1 MDLLS
6 MLNEKQQEAVTCVD
20 GPLLILAGAGSGK
33 TRTIIHRI
41 AYIIENGYA
50 KPWEILALTFTNKAA
65 GEMRERIDSMGIPFT
80 SDIWMGTFHSIC
92 ARILRIEGH
101 NLGFTSNFS
110 IYDDDDTKRVV
121 KSILKDLDISDKEF
135 PVEGVKSQISLLKN
149 NLETSDDYLE
159 EHDDFEGGYTEARI
173 AQIYAEYQK
182 RLLSS
187 NAMDFDDLLLNMN
200 ILFAKC
206 PEVLNKYKNR
216 FKYILVDEYQD
227 TNLSQ
232 YAIVSKLAEDHR
244 NICVCGD
251 DDQSIYGWRGASI
264 RNILEFEEDFEDA
277 AVIRLEQNYRCTK
290 NILNAANGV
299 IEHNQRRM
307 GKTLFTDNDEGEK
320 IKYLNANSD
329 LEESSLI
336 SREIFCLNEYHGI
349 PYSDIAI
356 LYRTNAQSRMLE
368 EGLMRRNIPYQI
380 VAGTKFY
387 DRMEIKDILAYLK
400 LIVNPQDDLA
410 LIRVINT
417 PKRGIGPASVEKIKD
432 YAFMKGTSM
441 YEVLKHI
448 DSSPLFKGAIKE
460 KLMNFRDTIEEI
472 RRLPENN
479 GLMDIVINT
488 IHLSGYEEMLKEGKV
503 ENASNRLENLD
514 ELVNAA
520 GDFES
525 NEEENTLEAFLENA
539 ALVAGVDSY
548 DEDSSKVLLMTL
560 HNAKGLEFNIVFMP
574 GMEENLFPTYRAVN
588 EDSEMEEERR
598 LCYVGITRARKQLYM
613 SSAESRRVY
622 GRNEYRNPS
631 RFLLEV
637 PDELIEGT
645 NVIKESN
652 KEKELLKS
660 SIKRIYDPYK
670 QSPKKTEN
678 LFKQNNSFS
687 DVDLN
692 PGDKIDH
699 SAWGVGTV
707 VGVDGSG
714 EDAKVTAAFPEIGI
728 KKFMAGIAKFK
739 KVQ

>member
-6 MLNEKQQEAVTCVD
+6 MLNDKQQQAVTCVN

-92 ARILRIEGH
+92 ARILRMEGD

-110 IYDDDDTKRVV
+110 IYDDDDTKRLL
-121 KSILKDLDISDKEF
+121 KTILKELDISDKEF
-135 PVEGVKSQISLLKN
+135 PVESVKAQISLLKN
-149 NLETSDDYLE
+149 DLETSDDYMD
-159 EHDDFEGGYTEARI
+159 EHGDFDEGYTEARI
-173 AQIYAEYQK
+173 AQIYSEYQK
-182 RLLSS
+182 RLLSA
-187 NAMDFDDLLLNMN
+187 NAMDFDDLLLNTN

-206 PEVLNKYKNR
+206 PEVLNKYRNR

-227 TNLSQ
+227 TNISQ
-232 YAIVSKLAEDHR
+232 YAIISKMAEGHR

-264 RNILEFEEDFEDA
+264 RNILEFEDDFEDA
-277 AVIRLEQNYRCTK
+277 KIIRLEQNYRCTK

-299 IEHNQRRM
+299 IEHNKKRM
-307 GKTLFTDNDEGEK
+307 GKTLFTDNEEGEI
-320 IKYLNANSD
+320 IKYLHANSD
-329 LEESSLI
+329 LEESSI
-336 SREIFCLNEYHGI
+336 IAREIFCLNEYHDI

-356 LYRTNAQSRMLE
+356 LYRTNAQSRVLE

-400 LIVNPQDDLA
+400 LLVNPKDDIA
-410 LIRVINT
+410 FIRVINT
-417 PKRGIGPASVEKIKD
+417 PKRGIGPASIEKIRD
-432 YAFMKGTSM
+432 YAFMKGISM
-441 YEVLKHI
+441 YEVIKDI
-448 DSSPLFKGAIKE
+448 DTCPLFKGSVKE
-460 KLMNFRDTIEEI
+460 KLILFKDTMEELERI
-472 RRLPENN
+472 AKENS
-479 GLMDIVINT
+479 LMDTVINT
-488 IHLSGYEEMLKEGKV
+488 IHLSGYEQMLKEGKV
-503 ENASNRLENLD
+503 ENAQNRLENLD

-520 GDFES
+520 GDFEN
-525 NEEENTLEAFLENA
+525 NEEDGSLEAFLENA

-548 DEDSSKVLLMTL
+548 DENSSKVLLMTL

-588 EDSEMEEERR
+588 EESEMEEERR
-598 LCYVGITRARKQLYM
+598 LCYVGITRARKKLYM
-613 SSAESRRVY
+613 SSAETRRVY
-622 GRNEYRNPS
+622 GRNEMRNPS

-637 PDELIEGT
+637 PDELIEGIG
-645 NVIKESN
+645 VIKESN
-652 KEKELLKS
+652 KEKEIINNNVK
-660 SIKRIYDPYK
+660 KIYDPYANTIR
-670 QSPKKTEN
+670 QTQN
-678 LFKQNNSFS
+678 LFKQNNTFDEKLS
-687 DVDLN
+687 

-699 SAWGVGTV
+699 NAWGEGTV
-707 VGVDGSG
+707 VSIEGSG
-714 EDAKVTAAFPEIGI
+714 DDMKITAAFPGTGI
-728 KKFMAGIAKFK
+728 KKFMASVAKFK
-739 KVQ
+739 KI

>member
-1 MDLLS
+1 
-6 MLNEKQQEAVTCVD
+6 MLNDKQKEAVTCVD

-41 AYIIENGYA
+41 AYIIEHGYA

-92 ARILRIEGH
+92 ARILRMEGD
-101 NLGFTSNFS
+101 NLGYTNNFS
-110 IYDDDDTKRVV
+110 IYDDDDTKRLV

-149 NLETSDDYLE
+149 NLETSDDYMD
-159 EHDDFEGGYTEARI
+159 EHGDFDEAYTEAKI
-173 AQIYAEYQK
+173 AQIYSEYQK

-187 NAMDFDDLLLNMN
+187 NAMDFDDLLLNIN

-232 YAIVSKLAEDHR
+232 YAIVSKLAEEHR

-264 RNILEFEEDFEDA
+264 RNILEFEDDFDDA
-277 AVIRLEQNYRCTK
+277 KIIRLEQNYRCTK

-299 IEHNQRRM
+299 IEHNKKRM
-307 GKTLFTDNDEGEK
+307 GKTLFTDNEEGET
-320 IKYLNANSD
+320 IKYLHANSD

-336 SREIFCLNEYHGI
+336 SREIFCLNEYNGI
-349 PYSDIAI
+349 PFSDIAV
-356 LYRTNAQSRMLE
+356 LYRTNAQSRILE
-368 EGLMRRNIPYQI
+368 EGLIRRNIPYQI

-400 LIVNPQDDLA
+400 MIVNPQDDIA
-410 LIRVINT
+410 LMRIINT
-417 PKRGIGPASVEKIKD
+417 PKRGIGPASIEKIKD
-432 YAFMKGTSM
+432 YSFMKGISM
-441 YEVLKHI
+441 YEVIKNI

-460 KLMNFRDTIEEI
+460 KLMLFRDTMEEI
-472 RRLPENN
+472 RRLAESN

-488 IHLSGYEEMLKEGKV
+488 IHLSGYEQMLKEGKM
-503 ENASNRLENLD
+503 ENASGRLENLD

-520 GDFES
+520 GDFEN

-548 DEDSSKVLLMTL
+548 DENSSKVLLMTL
-560 HNAKGLEFNIVFMP
+560 HNAKGLEFDIVFMP

-598 LCYVGITRARKQLYM
+598 LCYVGITRARKKLYM
-613 SSAESRRVY
+613 SSAETRRVY

-637 PDELIEGT
+637 PNDLIEGT
-645 NVIKESN
+645 DVIKSEN
-652 KEKELLKS
+652 KEKELLNTGMK
-660 SIKRIYDPYK
+660 KMYDPYK
-670 QSPKKTEN
+670 HVAKKTEN
-678 LFKQNNSFS
+678 LFKQNNNFS
-687 DVDLN
+687 DISLS
-692 PGDKIDH
+692 PGDKIEH
-699 SAWGVGTV
+699 NAWGIGTV
-707 VGVDGSG
+707 IGIEGSG
-714 EDAKVTAAFPEIGI
+714 DDAKITAAFPEIGI

-739 KVQ
+739 KI

>member
-1 MDLLS
+1 
-6 MLNEKQQEAVTCVD
+6 
-20 GPLLILAGAGSGK
+20 
-33 TRTIIHRI
+33 
-41 AYIIENGYA
+41 
-50 KPWEILALTFTNKAA
+50 
-65 GEMRERIDSMGIPFT
+65 
-80 SDIWMGTFHSIC
+80 
-92 ARILRIEGH
+92 
-101 NLGFTSNFS
+101 
-110 IYDDDDTKRVV
+110 
-121 KSILKDLDISDKEF
+121 
-135 PVEGVKSQISLLKN
+135 
-149 NLETSDDYLE
+149 
-159 EHDDFEGGYTEARI
+159 
-173 AQIYAEYQK
+173 
-182 RLLSS
+182 
-187 NAMDFDDLLLNMN
+187 
-200 ILFAKC
+200 
-206 PEVLNKYKNR
+206 
-216 FKYILVDEYQD
+216 
-227 TNLSQ
+227 
-232 YAIVSKLAEDHR
+232 
-244 NICVCGD
+244 
-251 DDQSIYGWRGASI
+251 
-264 RNILEFEEDFEDA
+264 
-277 AVIRLEQNYRCTK
+277 NYRCTK

-356 LYRTNAQSRMLE
+356 LYRTNAQSRILE

-400 LIVNPQDDLA
+400 LIVNTQDDLA

-441 YEVLKHI
+441 YEVIKHI

>member
-6 MLNEKQQEAVTCVD
+6 MLNDKQQQAVTCVN

-92 ARILRIEGH
+92 ARILRMEGD

-110 IYDDDDTKRVV
+110 IYDDDDTKRLL
-121 KSILKDLDISDKEF
+121 KTILKELDISDKEF
-135 PVEGVKSQISLLKN
+135 PVESVKAQISLLKN
-149 NLETSDDYLE
+149 DLETSDDYMD
-159 EHDDFEGGYTEARI
+159 EHGDFDEGYTEARI
-173 AQIYAEYQK
+173 AQIYSEYQK
-182 RLLSS
+182 RLLSA
-187 NAMDFDDLLLNMN
+187 NAMDFDDLLLNTN

-206 PEVLNKYKNR
+206 PEVLNKYRNR

-227 TNLSQ
+227 TNISQ
-232 YAIVSKLAEDHR
+232 YAIISKMAEGHR

-264 RNILEFEEDFEDA
+264 RNILEFEDDFEDA
-277 AVIRLEQNYRCTK
+277 KIIRLEQNYRCTK

-299 IEHNQRRM
+299 IEHNKKRM
-307 GKTLFTDNDEGEK
+307 GKTLFTDNEEGEI
-320 IKYLNANSD
+320 IKYLHANSD
-329 LEESSLI
+329 LEESSI
-336 SREIFCLNEYHGI
+336 IAREIFCLNEYHDI

-356 LYRTNAQSRMLE
+356 LYRTNAQSRVLE

-400 LIVNPQDDLA
+400 LLVNPKDDIA
-410 LIRVINT
+410 FIRVINT
-417 PKRGIGPASVEKIKD
+417 PKRGIGPASIEKIRD
-432 YAFMKGTSM
+432 YAFMKGISM
-441 YEVLKHI
+441 YEVIKDI
-448 DSSPLFKGAIKE
+448 DTCPLFKGSVKE
-460 KLMNFRDTIEEI
+460 KLTLFKDTMEELGRI
-472 RRLPENN
+472 AKEHS
-479 GLMDIVINT
+479 LMDTVINT
-488 IHLSGYEEMLKEGKV
+488 IHLSGYEQMLKEGKV
-503 ENASNRLENLD
+503 ENAQNRLENLD

-520 GDFES
+520 GDFEN
-525 NEEENTLEAFLENA
+525 NEEDGSLEAFLENA

-548 DEDSSKVLLMTL
+548 DENSSKVLLMTL

-588 EDSEMEEERR
+588 EESEMEEERR
-598 LCYVGITRARKQLYM
+598 LCYVGITRARKKLYM
-613 SSAESRRVY
+613 SSAETRRVY
-622 GRNEYRNPS
+622 GRNEMRNPS

-637 PDELIEGT
+637 PDELIEGISA
-645 NVIKESN
+645 IKESN
-652 KEKELLKS
+652 KEKEIINNNVK
-660 SIKRIYDPYK
+660 KMYDPYANTIR
-670 QSPKKTEN
+670 QTQN
-678 LFKQNNSFS
+678 LFKQNNTFDEKLS
-687 DVDLN
+687 

-699 SAWGVGTV
+699 NAWGEGTV
-707 VGVDGSG
+707 VSIEGSG
-714 EDAKVTAAFPEIGI
+714 DDMKITAAFPETGI
-728 KKFMAGIAKFK
+728 KKFMASVAKFK
-739 KVQ
+739 KI

>member
-6 MLNEKQQEAVTCVD
+6 MLNDKQQKAVTCVN

-92 ARILRIEGH
+92 ARILRMEGD

-110 IYDDDDTKRVV
+110 IYDDDDTKRLL
-121 KSILKDLDISDKEF
+121 KTILKELDISDKEF
-135 PVEGVKSQISLLKN
+135 PVESVKAQISLLKN
-149 NLETSDDYLE
+149 DLETSDDYMD
-159 EHDDFEGGYTEARI
+159 EHGDFDEGYTEARI
-173 AQIYAEYQK
+173 AQIYSEYQK
-182 RLLSS
+182 RLLSA
-187 NAMDFDDLLLNMN
+187 NAMDFDDLLLNTN

-206 PEVLNKYKNR
+206 PEVLNKYRNR

-227 TNLSQ
+227 TNISQ
-232 YAIVSKLAEDHR
+232 YAIISKMAEGHR

-264 RNILEFEEDFEDA
+264 RNILEFEDDFEDA
-277 AVIRLEQNYRCTK
+277 KIIRLEQNYRCTK

-299 IEHNQRRM
+299 IEHNKKRM
-307 GKTLFTDNDEGEK
+307 GKTLFTDNEEGEI
-320 IKYLNANSD
+320 IKYLHANSD
-329 LEESSLI
+329 LEESSI
-336 SREIFCLNEYHGI
+336 IAREIFCLNEYHDI

-356 LYRTNAQSRMLE
+356 LYRTNAQSRVLE

-400 LIVNPQDDLA
+400 LLVNPKDDIA
-410 LIRVINT
+410 FIRVINT
-417 PKRGIGPASVEKIKD
+417 PKRGIGPASIEKIRD
-432 YAFMKGTSM
+432 YAFMKGISM
-441 YEVLKHI
+441 YEVIKDI
-448 DSSPLFKGAIKE
+448 DTCPLFKGSVKE
-460 KLMNFRDTIEEI
+460 KLTLFKDTMEELERI
-472 RRLPENN
+472 AKENS
-479 GLMDIVINT
+479 LMDTVINT
-488 IHLSGYEEMLKEGKV
+488 IHLSGYEQMLKEGKV
-503 ENASNRLENLD
+503 ENAQNRLENLD

-520 GDFES
+520 GDFEN
-525 NEEENTLEAFLENA
+525 NEEDGSLEAFLENA

-548 DEDSSKVLLMTL
+548 DENSSKVLLMTL

-588 EDSEMEEERR
+588 EESEMEEERR
-598 LCYVGITRARKQLYM
+598 LCYVGITRARKKLYM
-613 SSAESRRVY
+613 SSAETRRVY
-622 GRNEYRNPS
+622 GRNEMRNPS

-637 PDELIEGT
+637 PDELIEGISA
-645 NVIKESN
+645 IKESN
-652 KEKELLKS
+652 KEKEIINNNVK
-660 SIKRIYDPYK
+660 KMYDPYANTIR
-670 QSPKKTEN
+670 QTQN
-678 LFKQNNSFS
+678 LFKQNNTFDEKLS
-687 DVDLN
+687 

-699 SAWGVGTV
+699 NAWGEGTV
-707 VGVDGSG
+707 VSIEGS
-714 EDAKVTAAFPEIGI
+714 EDDMKITAAFPEIGI
-728 KKFMAGIAKFK
+728 KKFMASVAKFK
-739 KVQ
+739 KI

>member
-6 MLNEKQQEAVTCVD
+6 MLNDKQQQAVTCVN

-92 ARILRIEGH
+92 ARILRMEGN

-110 IYDDDDTKRVV
+110 IYDDDDTKRLL
-121 KSILKDLDISDKEF
+121 KTILKELDISDKEF
-135 PVEGVKSQISLLKN
+135 PVESVKAQISLLKN
-149 NLETSDDYLE
+149 DLETSDDYMD
-159 EHDDFEGGYTEARI
+159 EHGDFDEGYTEARI
-173 AQIYAEYQK
+173 AQIYSEYQK
-182 RLLSS
+182 RLLSA
-187 NAMDFDDLLLNMN
+187 NAMDFDDLLLNTN

-206 PEVLNKYKNR
+206 PEVLNKYRNR

-227 TNLSQ
+227 TNISQ
-232 YAIVSKLAEDHR
+232 YAIISKMAEGHR

-264 RNILEFEEDFEDA
+264 RNILEFEDDFEDA
-277 AVIRLEQNYRCTK
+277 KIIRLEQNYRCTK

-299 IEHNQRRM
+299 IEHNKKRM
-307 GKTLFTDNDEGEK
+307 GKTLFTDNEEGEI
-320 IKYLNANSD
+320 IKYLHANSD
-329 LEESSLI
+329 LEESSI
-336 SREIFCLNEYHGI
+336 IAREIFCLNEYHDI

-356 LYRTNAQSRMLE
+356 LYRTNAQSRVLE

-400 LIVNPQDDLA
+400 LLVNPKDDIA
-410 LIRVINT
+410 FIRVINT
-417 PKRGIGPASVEKIKD
+417 PKRGIGPASIEKIRD
-432 YAFMKGTSM
+432 YAFMKGISM
-441 YEVLKHI
+441 YEVIKDI
-448 DSSPLFKGAIKE
+448 DTCPLFKGSVKE
-460 KLMNFRDTIEEI
+460 KLTLFKDTMEELERI
-472 RRLPENN
+472 AKENS
-479 GLMDIVINT
+479 LMDTVINT
-488 IHLSGYEEMLKEGKV
+488 IHLSGYEQMLKEGKV
-503 ENASNRLENLD
+503 ENAQNRLENLD

-520 GDFES
+520 GDFEN
-525 NEEENTLEAFLENA
+525 NEEDGSLEAFLENA

-548 DEDSSKVLLMTL
+548 DENSSKVLLMTL

-588 EDSEMEEERR
+588 EESEMEEERR
-598 LCYVGITRARKQLYM
+598 LCYVGITRARKKLYM
-613 SSAESRRVY
+613 SSAETRRVY
-622 GRNEYRNPS
+622 GRNEMRNPS

-637 PDELIEGT
+637 PDELIEGISA
-645 NVIKESN
+645 IKESN
-652 KEKELLKS
+652 KEKEIINNNVK
-660 SIKRIYDPYK
+660 KMYDPYANTIR
-670 QSPKKTEN
+670 QTQN
-678 LFKQNNSFS
+678 LFKQNNTFDEKLS
-687 DVDLN
+687 

-699 SAWGVGTV
+699 NAWGEGTV
-707 VGVDGSG
+707 VSIEGSG
-714 EDAKVTAAFPEIGI
+714 DDMKITAAFPEIGI
-728 KKFMAGIAKFK
+728 KKFMASVAKFK
-739 KVQ
+739 KI

>member
-6 MLNEKQQEAVTCVD
+6 MLNDKQQKAVTCVN

-92 ARILRIEGH
+92 ARILRMEGD

-110 IYDDDDTKRVV
+110 IYDDDDTKRLL
-121 KSILKDLDISDKEF
+121 KTILKELDISDKEF
-135 PVEGVKSQISLLKN
+135 PVESVKAQISLLKN
-149 NLETSDDYLE
+149 DLETSDDYMD
-159 EHDDFEGGYTEARI
+159 EHGDFDEGYTEARI
-173 AQIYAEYQK
+173 AQIYSEYQK
-182 RLLSS
+182 RLLSA
-187 NAMDFDDLLLNMN
+187 NAMDFDDLLLNTN

-206 PEVLNKYKNR
+206 PEVLNKYRNR

-227 TNLSQ
+227 TNISQ
-232 YAIVSKLAEDHR
+232 YAIISKMAEGHR

-264 RNILEFEEDFEDA
+264 RNILEFEDDFEDA
-277 AVIRLEQNYRCTK
+277 KIIRLEQNYRCTK

-299 IEHNQRRM
+299 IEHNKKRM
-307 GKTLFTDNDEGEK
+307 GKTLFTDNEEGEI
-320 IKYLNANSD
+320 IKYLHANSD
-329 LEESSLI
+329 LEESSI
-336 SREIFCLNEYHGI
+336 IAREIFCLNEYHDI

-356 LYRTNAQSRMLE
+356 LYRTNAQSRVLE

-400 LIVNPQDDLA
+400 LLVNPKDDIA
-410 LIRVINT
+410 FIRVINT
-417 PKRGIGPASVEKIKD
+417 PKRGIGPASIEKIRD
-432 YAFMKGTSM
+432 YAFMKGISM
-441 YEVLKHI
+441 YEVIKDI
-448 DSSPLFKGAIKE
+448 ETCPLFKGSVKE
-460 KLMNFRDTIEEI
+460 KLTLFKDTMEELERI
-472 RRLPENN
+472 AKENS
-479 GLMDIVINT
+479 LMDIVINT
-488 IHLSGYEEMLKEGKV
+488 IHLSGYEQMLKEGKV
-503 ENASNRLENLD
+503 ENAQNRLENLD

-520 GDFES
+520 GDFEN
-525 NEEENTLEAFLENA
+525 NEEDGSLEAFLENA

-548 DEDSSKVLLMTL
+548 DENSSKVLLMTL

-588 EDSEMEEERR
+588 EESEMEEERR
-598 LCYVGITRARKQLYM
+598 LCYVGITRARKKLYM
-613 SSAESRRVY
+613 SSAETRRVY
-622 GRNEYRNPS
+622 GRNEMRNPS

-637 PDELIEGT
+637 PDELIEGISA
-645 NVIKESN
+645 IKESN
-652 KEKELLKS
+652 KEKEIINNNVK
-660 SIKRIYDPYK
+660 KMYDPYANTIR
-670 QSPKKTEN
+670 QTQN
-678 LFKQNNSFS
+678 LFKQNNTFDEKLS
-687 DVDLN
+687 

-699 SAWGVGTV
+699 NAWGEGTV
-707 VGVDGSG
+707 VSIEGSG
-714 EDAKVTAAFPEIGI
+714 DDMKITAAFPEIGI
-728 KKFMAGIAKFK
+728 KKFMASVAKFK
-739 KVQ
+739 KI

>member
-6 MLNEKQQEAVTCVD
+6 MLNDKQQQAVTCVN

-92 ARILRIEGH
+92 ARILRIEGD

-110 IYDDDDTKRVV
+110 IYDDDDTKRLL
-121 KSILKDLDISDKEF
+121 KTILKELDISDKEF
-135 PVEGVKSQISLLKN
+135 PVESVKAQISLLKN
-149 NLETSDDYLE
+149 DLQTSDDYLD
-159 EHDDFEGGYTEARI
+159 EHGDFDEGYTEARI
-173 AQIYAEYQK
+173 AQIYSEYQK
-182 RLLSS
+182 RLLSA
-187 NAMDFDDLLLNMN
+187 NAMDFDDLLLNTN

-227 TNLSQ
+227 TNISQ
-232 YAIVSKLAEDHR
+232 YAIISKLAEGHR

-264 RNILEFEEDFEDA
+264 RNILEFEDDFEDA
-277 AVIRLEQNYRCTK
+277 KIIRLEQNYRCTK

-299 IEHNQRRM
+299 IEHNKKRM
-307 GKTLFTDNDEGEK
+307 GKTLFTDNEEGDI
-320 IKYLNANSD
+320 IKYLHANSD
-329 LEESSLI
+329 LEEASI
-336 SREIFCLNEYHGI
+336 IAREIFCLNEYHDI

-356 LYRTNAQSRMLE
+356 LYRTNAQSRVLE

-400 LIVNPQDDLA
+400 LLVNPKDDVA
-410 LIRVINT
+410 FIRIINT
-417 PKRGIGPASVEKIKD
+417 PKRGIGPASIEKIRD
-432 YAFMKGTSM
+432 YAFMKGISM
-441 YEVLKHI
+441 YEVIKDI
-448 DSSPLFKGAIKE
+448 ETCPLFKGSVKE
-460 KLMNFRDTIEEI
+460 KLILFKDTMAELERISK
-472 RRLPENN
+472 ENS
-479 GLMDIVINT
+479 LMDTVINT
-488 IHLSGYEEMLKEGKV
+488 IHLSGYEQMLKEGKV
-503 ENASNRLENLD
+503 ENAQNRLENLD

-520 GDFES
+520 GDFEN
-525 NEEENTLEAFLENA
+525 NEEDGSLEAFLENA

-548 DEDSSKVLLMTL
+548 DENSSKVLLMTL

-588 EDSEMEEERR
+588 EESEMEEERR
-598 LCYVGITRARKQLYM
+598 LCYVGITRARKKLYM
-613 SSAESRRVY
+613 SSAETRRVY

-637 PDELIEGT
+637 PDELIEGIG
-645 NVIKESN
+645 VIKESN
-652 KEKELLKS
+652 KEKEIEHTRVK
-660 SIKRIYDPYK
+660 KMYDPYANTIR
-670 QSPKKTEN
+670 QTQN
-678 LFKQNNSFS
+678 LFKQNNTF
-687 DVDLN
+687 DEKIN
-692 PGDKIDH
+692 PGDKINH
-699 SAWGVGTV
+699 SAWGEGTV
-707 VGVDGSG
+707 VSIEGSG
-714 EDAKVTAAFPEIGI
+714 EDMKITAAFPEIGI
-728 KKFMAGIAKFK
+728 KKFMASVAKFK
-739 KVQ
+739 KI

>member
-6 MLNEKQQEAVTCVD
+6 MLNDKQQKAVTCVN

-92 ARILRIEGH
+92 ARILRMEGD

-110 IYDDDDTKRVV
+110 IYDDDDTKRLL
-121 KSILKDLDISDKEF
+121 KTILKELDISDKEF
-135 PVEGVKSQISLLKN
+135 PVESVKAQISLLKN
-149 NLETSDDYLE
+149 DLETSDDYMD
-159 EHDDFEGGYTEARI
+159 EHGDFDEGYTEARI
-173 AQIYAEYQK
+173 AQIYSEYQK
-182 RLLSS
+182 RLLSA
-187 NAMDFDDLLLNMN
+187 NAMDFDDLLLNTN

-206 PEVLNKYKNR
+206 PEVLNKYRNR

-227 TNLSQ
+227 TNISQ
-232 YAIVSKLAEDHR
+232 YAIISKMAEGHR

-264 RNILEFEEDFEDA
+264 RNILEFEDDFEDA
-277 AVIRLEQNYRCTK
+277 KIIRLEQNYRCTK

-299 IEHNQRRM
+299 IEHNKKRM
-307 GKTLFTDNDEGEK
+307 GKTLFTDNEEGEI
-320 IKYLNANSD
+320 IKYLHANSD
-329 LEESSLI
+329 LEESSI
-336 SREIFCLNEYHGI
+336 IAREIFCLNEYHDI

-356 LYRTNAQSRMLE
+356 LYRTNAQSRVLE

-400 LIVNPQDDLA
+400 LLVNPKDDIA
-410 LIRVINT
+410 FIRVINT
-417 PKRGIGPASVEKIKD
+417 PKRGIGPASIEKIRD
-432 YAFMKGTSM
+432 YAFMKGISM
-441 YEVLKHI
+441 YEVIKDI
-448 DSSPLFKGAIKE
+448 ETCPLFKGSVKE
-460 KLMNFRDTIEEI
+460 KLTLFKDTMEELERI
-472 RRLPENN
+472 AKENS
-479 GLMDIVINT
+479 LMDTVINT
-488 IHLSGYEEMLKEGKV
+488 IHLSGYEQMLKEGKV
-503 ENASNRLENLD
+503 ENAQNRLENLD

-520 GDFES
+520 GDFEN
-525 NEEENTLEAFLENA
+525 NEEDGSLEAFLENA

-548 DEDSSKVLLMTL
+548 DENSSKVLLMTL

-588 EDSEMEEERR
+588 EESEMEEERR
-598 LCYVGITRARKQLYM
+598 LCYVGITRARKKLYM
-613 SSAESRRVY
+613 SSAETRRVY
-622 GRNEYRNPS
+622 GRNEMRNPS

-637 PDELIEGT
+637 PDELIEGISA
-645 NVIKESN
+645 IKESN
-652 KEKELLKS
+652 KEKEIINNNVK
-660 SIKRIYDPYK
+660 KMYDPYANTIR
-670 QSPKKTEN
+670 QTQN
-678 LFKQNNSFS
+678 LFKQNNTFDEKLS
-687 DVDLN
+687 

-699 SAWGVGTV
+699 NAWGEGTV
-707 VGVDGSG
+707 VSIEGSG
-714 EDAKVTAAFPEIGI
+714 DDMKITAAFPGTGI
-728 KKFMAGIAKFK
+728 KKFMASVAKFK
-739 KVQ
+739 KI

>member
-6 MLNEKQQEAVTCVD
+6 MLNDKQQQAVTCVN

-92 ARILRIEGH
+92 ARILRIEGD

-110 IYDDDDTKRVV
+110 IYDDDDTK
-121 KSILKDLDISDKEF
+121 KLLKTILKELDISDKEF
-135 PVEGVKSQISLLKN
+135 PVESVKAQISLLKN
-149 NLETSDDYLE
+149 DLQTSDDYLD
-159 EHDDFEGGYTEARI
+159 EHGDFDEGYTEARI
-173 AQIYAEYQK
+173 AQIYSEYQK
-182 RLLSS
+182 RLLSA
-187 NAMDFDDLLLNMN
+187 NAMDFDDLLLNTN

-227 TNLSQ
+227 TNISQ
-232 YAIVSKLAEDHR
+232 YAIISKLAEGHR

-264 RNILEFEEDFEDA
+264 RNILEFEDDFEDA
-277 AVIRLEQNYRCTK
+277 KIIRLEQNYRCTK

-299 IEHNQRRM
+299 IEHNKKRM
-307 GKTLFTDNDEGEK
+307 GKTLFTDNEEGDI
-320 IKYLNANSD
+320 IKYLHANSD
-329 LEESSLI
+329 LEEASI
-336 SREIFCLNEYHGI
+336 IAREIFCLNEYHDI

-356 LYRTNAQSRMLE
+356 LYRTNAQSRVLE

-400 LIVNPQDDLA
+400 LLVNPKDDIA
-410 LIRVINT
+410 FIRVINT
-417 PKRGIGPASVEKIKD
+417 PKRGIGPASIEKIRD
-432 YAFMKGTSM
+432 YAFMKGISM
-441 YEVLKHI
+441 YEVIKDI
-448 DSSPLFKGAIKE
+448 ETCPLFKGSVKE
-460 KLMNFRDTIEEI
+460 KLILFKDTMAELERISK
-472 RRLPENN
+472 ENS
-479 GLMDIVINT
+479 LMDTVINT
-488 IHLSGYEEMLKEGKV
+488 IHLSGYEQMLKEGKV
-503 ENASNRLENLD
+503 ENAQNRLENLD

-520 GDFES
+520 GDFEN
-525 NEEENTLEAFLENA
+525 NEEDGSLEAFLENA

-548 DEDSSKVLLMTL
+548 DENSSKVLLMTL

-588 EDSEMEEERR
+588 EESEMEEERR
-598 LCYVGITRARKQLYM
+598 LCYVGITRARKKLYM
-613 SSAESRRVY
+613 SSAETRRVY

-637 PDELIEGT
+637 PDELIEGIG
-645 NVIKESN
+645 VIKESN
-652 KEKELLKS
+652 KEKEIEHTRVK
-660 SIKRIYDPYK
+660 KMYDPYANTIR
-670 QSPKKTEN
+670 QTQN
-678 LFKQNNSFS
+678 LFKQNNTF
-687 DVDLN
+687 DEKIN
-692 PGDKIDH
+692 PGDKINH
-699 SAWGVGTV
+699 NAWGEGTV
-707 VGVDGSG
+707 VSIEGSG
-714 EDAKVTAAFPEIGI
+714 EDMKITAAFPEIGI
-728 KKFMAGIAKFK
+728 KKFMASVAKFK
-739 KVQ
+739 KI

>member
-6 MLNEKQQEAVTCVD
+6 MLNDKQQQAVTCVN

-92 ARILRIEGH
+92 ARILRIEGD

-110 IYDDDDTKRVV
+110 IYDDDDTK
-121 KSILKDLDISDKEF
+121 KLLKTILKELDISDKEF
-135 PVEGVKSQISLLKN
+135 PVESVKAQISLLKN
-149 NLETSDDYLE
+149 DLQTSDDYLD
-159 EHDDFEGGYTEARI
+159 EHGDFDEGYTEARI
-173 AQIYAEYQK
+173 AQIYSEYQK
-182 RLLSS
+182 RLLSA
-187 NAMDFDDLLLNMN
+187 NAMDFDDLLLNTN

-227 TNLSQ
+227 TNISQ
-232 YAIVSKLAEDHR
+232 YAIISKLAEGHR

-264 RNILEFEEDFEDA
+264 RNILEFEDDFEDA
-277 AVIRLEQNYRCTK
+277 KIIRLEQNYRCTK

-299 IEHNQRRM
+299 IEHNKKRM
-307 GKTLFTDNDEGEK
+307 GKTLFTDNEEGDI
-320 IKYLNANSD
+320 IKYLHANSD
-329 LEESSLI
+329 LEEASI
-336 SREIFCLNEYHGI
+336 IAREIFCLNEYHDI

-356 LYRTNAQSRMLE
+356 LYRTNAQSRVLE

-400 LIVNPQDDLA
+400 LLVNPKDDVA
-410 LIRVINT
+410 FIRIINT
-417 PKRGIGPASVEKIKD
+417 PKRGIGPASIEKIRD
-432 YAFMKGTSM
+432 YAFMKGISM
-441 YEVLKHI
+441 YEVIKDI
-448 DSSPLFKGAIKE
+448 ETCPLFKGSVKE
-460 KLMNFRDTIEEI
+460 KLILFKDTMAELERISK
-472 RRLPENN
+472 ENS
-479 GLMDIVINT
+479 LMDTVINT
-488 IHLSGYEEMLKEGKV
+488 IHLSGYEQMLKEGKV
-503 ENASNRLENLD
+503 ENAQNRLENLD

-520 GDFES
+520 GDFEN
-525 NEEENTLEAFLENA
+525 NEEDGSLEAFLENA

-548 DEDSSKVLLMTL
+548 DENSSKVLLMTL

-588 EDSEMEEERR
+588 EESEMEEERR
-598 LCYVGITRARKQLYM
+598 LCYVGITRARKKLYM
-613 SSAESRRVY
+613 SSAETRRVY

-637 PDELIEGT
+637 PDELIEGIG
-645 NVIKESN
+645 VIKESN
-652 KEKELLKS
+652 KEKEIEHTRVK
-660 SIKRIYDPYK
+660 KMYDPYANTIR
-670 QSPKKTEN
+670 QTQN
-678 LFKQNNSFS
+678 LFKQNNTF
-687 DVDLN
+687 DEKLN
-692 PGDKIDH
+692 PGDKISHD
-699 SAWGVGTV
+699 AWGEGTV
-707 VGVDGSG
+707 VSIEGSG
-714 EDAKVTAAFPEIGI
+714 EDMKITAAFPEIGI
-728 KKFMAGIAKFK
+728 KKFMASVAKFK
-739 KVQ
+739 KI

>member
-6 MLNEKQQEAVTCVD
+6 MLNDKQQQAVTCVN

-92 ARILRIEGH
+92 ARILRMEGD

-110 IYDDDDTKRVV
+110 IYDDDDTKRLL
-121 KSILKDLDISDKEF
+121 KTILKELDISDKEF
-135 PVEGVKSQISLLKN
+135 PVESVKAQISLLKN
-149 NLETSDDYLE
+149 DLETSDDYMD
-159 EHDDFEGGYTEARI
+159 EHGDFDEGYTEARI
-173 AQIYAEYQK
+173 AQIYSEYQK
-182 RLLSS
+182 RLLSA
-187 NAMDFDDLLLNMN
+187 NAMDFDDLLLNTN

-206 PEVLNKYKNR
+206 PEVLNKYRNR

-227 TNLSQ
+227 TNISQ
-232 YAIVSKLAEDHR
+232 YAIISKMAEGHR

-264 RNILEFEEDFEDA
+264 RNILEFEDDFEDA
-277 AVIRLEQNYRCTK
+277 KIIRLEQNYRCTK

-299 IEHNQRRM
+299 IEHNKKRM
-307 GKTLFTDNDEGEK
+307 GKTLFTDNEEGEI
-320 IKYLNANSD
+320 IKYLHANSD
-329 LEESSLI
+329 LEESSI
-336 SREIFCLNEYHGI
+336 IAREIFCLNEYHDI

-356 LYRTNAQSRMLE
+356 LYRTNAQSRVLE

-400 LIVNPQDDLA
+400 LLVNPKDDIA
-410 LIRVINT
+410 FIRVINT
-417 PKRGIGPASVEKIKD
+417 PKRGIGPASIEKIRD
-432 YAFMKGTSM
+432 YAFMKGISM
-441 YEVLKHI
+441 YEVIKDI
-448 DSSPLFKGAIKE
+448 DTCPLFKGSVKE
-460 KLMNFRDTIEEI
+460 KLTLFKDTMEELGRI
-472 RRLPENN
+472 AKENS
-479 GLMDIVINT
+479 LMDTVINT
-488 IHLSGYEEMLKEGKV
+488 IHLSGYEQMLKEGKV
-503 ENASNRLENLD
+503 ENAQNRLENLD

-520 GDFES
+520 GDFEN
-525 NEEENTLEAFLENA
+525 NEEDGSLEAFLENA

-548 DEDSSKVLLMTL
+548 DENSSKVLLMTL

-588 EDSEMEEERR
+588 EESEMEEERR
-598 LCYVGITRARKQLYM
+598 LCYVGITRARKKLYM
-613 SSAESRRVY
+613 SSAETRRVY
-622 GRNEYRNPS
+622 GRNEMRNPS

-637 PDELIEGT
+637 PDELIEGISA
-645 NVIKESN
+645 IKESN
-652 KEKELLKS
+652 KEKEIINNNVK
-660 SIKRIYDPYK
+660 KMYDPYANTIR
-670 QSPKKTEN
+670 QTQN
-678 LFKQNNSFS
+678 LFKQNNTFDEKLS
-687 DVDLN
+687 

-699 SAWGVGTV
+699 NAWGEGTV
-707 VGVDGSG
+707 VSIEGSG
-714 EDAKVTAAFPEIGI
+714 DDMKITAAFPETGI
-728 KKFMAGIAKFK
+728 KKFMASVAKFK
-739 KVQ
+739 KI

>member
-6 MLNEKQQEAVTCVD
+6 MLNDKQQKAVTCVN

-92 ARILRIEGH
+92 ARILRMEGD

-110 IYDDDDTKRVV
+110 IYDDDDTKRLL
-121 KSILKDLDISDKEF
+121 KTILKELDISDKEF
-135 PVEGVKSQISLLKN
+135 PVESVKAQISLLKN
-149 NLETSDDYLE
+149 DLETSDDYMD
-159 EHDDFEGGYTEARI
+159 EHGDFDEGYTEARI
-173 AQIYAEYQK
+173 AQIYSEYQK
-182 RLLSS
+182 RLLSA
-187 NAMDFDDLLLNMN
+187 NAMDFDDLLLNTN

-206 PEVLNKYKNR
+206 PEVLNKYRNR

-227 TNLSQ
+227 TNISQ
-232 YAIVSKLAEDHR
+232 YAIISKMAEGHR

-264 RNILEFEEDFEDA
+264 RNILEFEDDFEDA
-277 AVIRLEQNYRCTK
+277 KIIRLEQNYRCTK

-299 IEHNQRRM
+299 IEHNKKRM
-307 GKTLFTDNDEGEK
+307 GKTLFTDNEEGEI
-320 IKYLNANSD
+320 IKYLHANSD
-329 LEESSLI
+329 LEESSI
-336 SREIFCLNEYHGI
+336 IAREIFCLNEYHDI

-356 LYRTNAQSRMLE
+356 LYRTNAQSRVLE

-400 LIVNPQDDLA
+400 LLVNPKDDIA
-410 LIRVINT
+410 FIRVINT
-417 PKRGIGPASVEKIKD
+417 PKRGIGPASIEKIRD
-432 YAFMKGTSM
+432 YAFMKGISM
-441 YEVLKHI
+441 YEVIKDI
-448 DSSPLFKGAIKE
+448 DTCPLFKGSVKE
-460 KLMNFRDTIEEI
+460 KLILFKDTMEELERI
-472 RRLPENN
+472 AKENS
-479 GLMDIVINT
+479 LMDTVINT
-488 IHLSGYEEMLKEGKV
+488 IHLSGYEQMLKEGKV
-503 ENASNRLENLD
+503 ENAQNRLENLD

-520 GDFES
+520 GDFEN
-525 NEEENTLEAFLENA
+525 NEEDGSLEAFLENA

-548 DEDSSKVLLMTL
+548 DENSSKVLLMTL

-588 EDSEMEEERR
+588 EESEMEEERR
-598 LCYVGITRARKQLYM
+598 LCYVGITRARKKLYM
-613 SSAESRRVY
+613 SSAETRRVY
-622 GRNEYRNPS
+622 GRNEMRNPS

-637 PDELIEGT
+637 PDELIEGISA
-645 NVIKESN
+645 IKESN
-652 KEKELLKS
+652 KEKEIINNNVK
-660 SIKRIYDPYK
+660 KMYDPYANTIR
-670 QSPKKTEN
+670 QTQN
-678 LFKQNNSFS
+678 LFKQNNTFDEKLS
-687 DVDLN
+687 

-699 SAWGVGTV
+699 NAWGEGTV
-707 VGVDGSG
+707 VSIEGSG
-714 EDAKVTAAFPEIGI
+714 DDMKITAAFPGTGI
-728 KKFMAGIAKFK
+728 KKFMASVAKFK
-739 KVQ
+739 KI

>member
-6 MLNEKQQEAVTCVD
+6 MLNDKQQQAVTCVN

-92 ARILRIEGH
+92 AKILRIEGD

-110 IYDDDDTKRVV
+110 IYDDDDTK
-121 KSILKDLDISDKEF
+121 KLLKTILKELDISDKEF
-135 PVEGVKSQISLLKN
+135 PVESVKAQISLLKN
-149 NLETSDDYLE
+149 DLQTSDDYLD
-159 EHDDFEGGYTEARI
+159 EHGDFDEGYTEARI
-173 AQIYAEYQK
+173 AQIYSEYQK
-182 RLLSS
+182 RLLSA
-187 NAMDFDDLLLNMN
+187 NAMDFDDLLLNTN

-227 TNLSQ
+227 TNISQ
-232 YAIVSKLAEDHR
+232 YAIISKLAEGHR

-264 RNILEFEEDFEDA
+264 RNILEFEDDFEDA
-277 AVIRLEQNYRCTK
+277 KIIRLEQNYRCTK

-299 IEHNQRRM
+299 IEHNKKRM
-307 GKTLFTDNDEGEK
+307 GKTLFTDNEEGDI
-320 IKYLNANSD
+320 IKYLHANSD
-329 LEESSLI
+329 LEEASI
-336 SREIFCLNEYHGI
+336 IAREIFCLNEYHDI

-356 LYRTNAQSRMLE
+356 LYRTNAQSRVLE

-400 LIVNPQDDLA
+400 LLVNPKDDVA
-410 LIRVINT
+410 FIRIINT
-417 PKRGIGPASVEKIKD
+417 PKRGIGPASIEKIRD
-432 YAFMKGTSM
+432 YAFMKGISM
-441 YEVLKHI
+441 YEVIKDI
-448 DSSPLFKGAIKE
+448 ETCPLFKGSVKE
-460 KLMNFRDTIEEI
+460 KLILFKDTMAELERISK
-472 RRLPENN
+472 ENS
-479 GLMDIVINT
+479 LMDTVINT
-488 IHLSGYEEMLKEGKV
+488 IHLSGYEQMLKEGKV
-503 ENASNRLENLD
+503 ENAQNRLENLD

-520 GDFES
+520 GDFEN
-525 NEEENTLEAFLENA
+525 NEEDGSLEAFLENA

-548 DEDSSKVLLMTL
+548 DENSSKVLLMTL

-588 EDSEMEEERR
+588 EESEMEEERR
-598 LCYVGITRARKQLYM
+598 LCYVGITRARKKLYM
-613 SSAESRRVY
+613 SSAETRRVY

-637 PDELIEGT
+637 PDELIEGIG
-645 NVIKESN
+645 VIKESN
-652 KEKELLKS
+652 KEKEIEHTRVK
-660 SIKRIYDPYK
+660 KMYDPYANTIR
-670 QSPKKTEN
+670 QTQN
-678 LFKQNNSFS
+678 LFKQNNTF
-687 DVDLN
+687 DEKLN
-692 PGDKIDH
+692 PGDKINH
-699 SAWGVGTV
+699 NAWGEGTV
-707 VGVDGSG
+707 VSIEGSG
-714 EDAKVTAAFPEIGI
+714 EDMKITAAFPEIGI
-728 KKFMAGIAKFK
+728 KKFMASVAKFK
-739 KVQ
+739 KI

>member
-6 MLNEKQQEAVTCVD
+6 MLNDKQQKAVTCVN

-92 ARILRIEGH
+92 ARILRMEGD

-110 IYDDDDTKRVV
+110 IYDDDDTKRLL
-121 KSILKDLDISDKEF
+121 KTILKELDISDKEF
-135 PVEGVKSQISLLKN
+135 PVESVKAQISLLKN
-149 NLETSDDYLE
+149 DLETSDDYMD
-159 EHDDFEGGYTEARI
+159 EHGDFDEGYTEARI
-173 AQIYAEYQK
+173 AQIYSEYQK
-182 RLLSS
+182 RLLSA
-187 NAMDFDDLLLNMN
+187 NAMDFDDLLLNTN

-206 PEVLNKYKNR
+206 PEVLNKYRNR

-227 TNLSQ
+227 TNISQ
-232 YAIVSKLAEDHR
+232 YAIISKMAEGHR

-264 RNILEFEEDFEDA
+264 RNILEFEDDFEDA
-277 AVIRLEQNYRCTK
+277 KIIRLEQNYRCTK

-299 IEHNQRRM
+299 IEHNKKRM
-307 GKTLFTDNDEGEK
+307 GKTLFTDNEEGEI
-320 IKYLNANSD
+320 IKYLHANSD
-329 LEESSLI
+329 LEESSI
-336 SREIFCLNEYHGI
+336 IAREIFCLNEYHDI

-356 LYRTNAQSRMLE
+356 LYRTNAQSRVLE

-400 LIVNPQDDLA
+400 LLVNPKDDIA
-410 LIRVINT
+410 FIRVINT
-417 PKRGIGPASVEKIKD
+417 PKRGIGPASIEKIRD
-432 YAFMKGTSM
+432 YAFMKGISM
-441 YEVLKHI
+441 YEVIKDI
-448 DSSPLFKGAIKE
+448 ETCPLFKGSVKE
-460 KLMNFRDTIEEI
+460 KLTLFKDTMEELERI
-472 RRLPENN
+472 AKENS
-479 GLMDIVINT
+479 LMDTVINT
-488 IHLSGYEEMLKEGKV
+488 IHLSGYEQMLKEGKV
-503 ENASNRLENLD
+503 ENAQNRLENLD

-520 GDFES
+520 GDFEN
-525 NEEENTLEAFLENA
+525 NEEDGSLEAFLENA

-548 DEDSSKVLLMTL
+548 DENSSKVLLMTL

-588 EDSEMEEERR
+588 EESEMEEERR
-598 LCYVGITRARKQLYM
+598 LCYVGITRARKKLYM
-613 SSAESRRVY
+613 SSAETRRVY
-622 GRNEYRNPS
+622 GRNEMRNPS

-645 NVIKESN
+645 SAIKESN
-652 KEKELLKS
+652 KEKEIINNNVK
-660 SIKRIYDPYK
+660 KMYDPYANTIR
-670 QSPKKTEN
+670 QTQN
-678 LFKQNNSFS
+678 LFKQNNTFDEKLS
-687 DVDLN
+687 
-692 PGDKIDH
+692 PGDKINH
-699 SAWGVGTV
+699 NAWGEGTV
-707 VGVDGSG
+707 VSIEGSG
-714 EDAKVTAAFPEIGI
+714 DNMKITAAFPETGI
-728 KKFMAGIAKFK
+728 KKFMASVAKFK
-739 KVQ
+739 KI

>member
-6 MLNEKQQEAVTCVD
+6 MLNDKQKEAVTCVD

-41 AYIIENGYA
+41 AYIIEHGYA

-92 ARILRIEGH
+92 ARILRMEGD
-101 NLGFTSNFS
+101 NLGYTNNFS
-110 IYDDDDTKRVV
+110 IYDDDDTKRLV

-149 NLETSDDYLE
+149 NLETSDDYMD
-159 EHDDFEGGYTEARI
+159 EHGDFDEAYTEAKI
-173 AQIYAEYQK
+173 AQIYSEYQK

-187 NAMDFDDLLLNMN
+187 NAMDFDDLLLNIN

-232 YAIVSKLAEDHR
+232 YAIVSKLAEEHR

-264 RNILEFEEDFEDA
+264 RNILEFEDDFDDA
-277 AVIRLEQNYRCTK
+277 KIIRLEQNYRCTK

-299 IEHNQRRM
+299 IEHNKKRM
-307 GKTLFTDNDEGEK
+307 GKTLFTDNEEGET
-320 IKYLNANSD
+320 IKYLHANSD

-336 SREIFCLNEYHGI
+336 SREIFCLNEYNGI
-349 PYSDIAI
+349 PFSDIAV
-356 LYRTNAQSRMLE
+356 LYRTNAQSRILE
-368 EGLMRRNIPYQI
+368 EGLIRRNIPYQI

-400 LIVNPQDDLA
+400 MIVNPQDDIA
-410 LIRVINT
+410 LMRIINT
-417 PKRGIGPASVEKIKD
+417 PKRGIGPASIEKIKD
-432 YAFMKGTSM
+432 YSFMKGISM
-441 YEVLKHI
+441 YEVIKNI

-460 KLMNFRDTIEEI
+460 KLMLFRDTMEEI
-472 RRLPENN
+472 RRLAESN

-488 IHLSGYEEMLKEGKV
+488 IHLSGYEQMLKEGKM
-503 ENASNRLENLD
+503 ENASGRLENLD

-520 GDFES
+520 GDFEN

-548 DEDSSKVLLMTL
+548 DENSSKVLLMTL
-560 HNAKGLEFNIVFMP
+560 HNAKGLEFDIVFMP

-598 LCYVGITRARKQLYM
+598 LCYVGITRARKKLYM
-613 SSAESRRVY
+613 SSAETRRVY

-637 PDELIEGT
+637 PNDLIEGT
-645 NVIKESN
+645 DVIKSEN
-652 KEKELLKS
+652 KEKELLNTGMK
-660 SIKRIYDPYK
+660 KMYDPYK
-670 QSPKKTEN
+670 HVAKKTEN
-678 LFKQNNSFS
+678 LFKQNNNFS
-687 DVDLN
+687 DISLS
-692 PGDKIDH
+692 PGDKIEH
-699 SAWGVGTV
+699 NAWGIGTV
-707 VGVDGSG
+707 IGIEGSG
-714 EDAKVTAAFPEIGI
+714 DDAKITAAFPEIGI

-739 KVQ
+739 KI

>member
-6 MLNEKQQEAVTCVD
+6 MLNDKQQKAVTCVN

-92 ARILRIEGH
+92 ARILRMEGD

-110 IYDDDDTKRVV
+110 IYDDDDTKRLL
-121 KSILKDLDISDKEF
+121 KTILKELDISDKEF
-135 PVEGVKSQISLLKN
+135 PVESVKAQISLLKN
-149 NLETSDDYLE
+149 DLETSDDYMD
-159 EHDDFEGGYTEARI
+159 EHGDFDEGYTEARI
-173 AQIYAEYQK
+173 AQIYSEYQK
-182 RLLSS
+182 RLLSA
-187 NAMDFDDLLLNMN
+187 NAMDFDDLLLNTN

-206 PEVLNKYKNR
+206 PEVLNKYRNR

-227 TNLSQ
+227 TNISQ
-232 YAIVSKLAEDHR
+232 YAIISKMAEGHR

-264 RNILEFEEDFEDA
+264 RNILEFEDDFEDA
-277 AVIRLEQNYRCTK
+277 KIIRLEQNYRCTK

-299 IEHNQRRM
+299 IEHNKKRM
-307 GKTLFTDNDEGEK
+307 GKTLFTDNEEGEI
-320 IKYLNANSD
+320 IKYLHANSD
-329 LEESSLI
+329 LEESSI
-336 SREIFCLNEYHGI
+336 IAREIFCLNEYHDI

-356 LYRTNAQSRMLE
+356 LYRTNAQSRVLE

-400 LIVNPQDDLA
+400 LLVNPKDDIA
-410 LIRVINT
+410 FIRVINT
-417 PKRGIGPASVEKIKD
+417 PKRGIGPASIDKIRD
-432 YAFMKGTSM
+432 YAFMKGISM
-441 YEVLKHI
+441 YEVIKDI
-448 DSSPLFKGAIKE
+448 ETCPLFKGSVKE
-460 KLMNFRDTIEEI
+460 KLILFKDTMEELERI
-472 RRLPENN
+472 AKENS
-479 GLMDIVINT
+479 LMDIVINT
-488 IHLSGYEEMLKEGKV
+488 IHLSGYEQMLKEGKV
-503 ENASNRLENLD
+503 ENAQNRLENLD

-520 GDFES
+520 GDFEN
-525 NEEENTLEAFLENA
+525 NEEDGSLEAFLENA

-548 DEDSSKVLLMTL
+548 DENSSKVLLMTL

-588 EDSEMEEERR
+588 EESEMEEERR
-598 LCYVGITRARKQLYM
+598 LCYVGITRARKKLYM
-613 SSAESRRVY
+613 SSAETRRVY
-622 GRNEYRNPS
+622 GRNEMRNPS

-637 PDELIEGT
+637 PDELIEGISA
-645 NVIKESN
+645 IKESN
-652 KEKELLKS
+652 KEKEIINNNVK
-660 SIKRIYDPYK
+660 KMYDPYANTIR
-670 QSPKKTEN
+670 QTQN
-678 LFKQNNSFS
+678 LFKQNNTFDEKLS
-687 DVDLN
+687 

-699 SAWGVGTV
+699 NAWGEGTV
-707 VGVDGSG
+707 VSIEGSG
-714 EDAKVTAAFPEIGI
+714 DDMKITAAFPGTGI
-728 KKFMAGIAKFK
+728 KKFMASVAKFK
-739 KVQ
+739 KI

>member
-6 MLNEKQQEAVTCVD
+6 MLNDKQQQAVTCVN

-92 ARILRIEGH
+92 ARILRMEGD

-110 IYDDDDTKRVV
+110 IYDDDDTKRLL
-121 KSILKDLDISDKEF
+121 KTILKELDISDKEF
-135 PVEGVKSQISLLKN
+135 PVESVKAQISLLKN
-149 NLETSDDYLE
+149 DLETSDDYMD
-159 EHDDFEGGYTEARI
+159 EHGDFDEGYTEARI
-173 AQIYAEYQK
+173 AQIYSEYQK
-182 RLLSS
+182 RLLSA
-187 NAMDFDDLLLNMN
+187 NAMDFDDLLLNTN

-206 PEVLNKYKNR
+206 PEVLNKYRNR

-227 TNLSQ
+227 TNISQ
-232 YAIVSKLAEDHR
+232 YAIISKMAEGHR

-264 RNILEFEEDFEDA
+264 RNILEFEDDFEDA
-277 AVIRLEQNYRCTK
+277 KIIRLEQNYRCTK

-299 IEHNQRRM
+299 IEHNKKRM
-307 GKTLFTDNDEGEK
+307 GKTLFTDNEEGEI
-320 IKYLNANSD
+320 IKYLHANSD
-329 LEESSLI
+329 LEESSI
-336 SREIFCLNEYHGI
+336 IAREIFCLNEYHDI

-356 LYRTNAQSRMLE
+356 LYRTNAQSRVLE

-400 LIVNPQDDLA
+400 LLVNPKDDIA
-410 LIRVINT
+410 FIRVINT
-417 PKRGIGPASVEKIKD
+417 PKRGIGPASIEKIRD
-432 YAFMKGTSM
+432 YAFMKGISM
-441 YEVLKHI
+441 YEVIKDI
-448 DSSPLFKGAIKE
+448 DTCPLFKGSVKE
-460 KLMNFRDTIEEI
+460 KLILFKDTMEELERI
-472 RRLPENN
+472 AKENS
-479 GLMDIVINT
+479 LMDTVINT
-488 IHLSGYEEMLKEGKV
+488 IHLSGYEQMLKEGKV
-503 ENASNRLENLD
+503 ENAQNRLENLD

-520 GDFES
+520 GDFEN
-525 NEEENTLEAFLENA
+525 NEEDGSLEAFLENA

-548 DEDSSKVLLMTL
+548 DENSSKVLLMTL

-588 EDSEMEEERR
+588 EESEMEEERR
-598 LCYVGITRARKQLYM
+598 LCYVGITRARKKLYM
-613 SSAESRRVY
+613 SSAETRRVY
-622 GRNEYRNPS
+622 GRNEMRNPS

-637 PDELIEGT
+637 PDELIEGISA
-645 NVIKESN
+645 IKESN
-652 KEKELLKS
+652 KEKEIINNNVK
-660 SIKRIYDPYK
+660 KMYDPYANTIR
-670 QSPKKTEN
+670 QTQN
-678 LFKQNNSFS
+678 LFKQNNTFDEKLS
-687 DVDLN
+687 

-699 SAWGVGTV
+699 NAWGEGTV
-707 VGVDGSG
+707 VSIEGSG
-714 EDAKVTAAFPEIGI
+714 DDMKITAAFPGTGI
-728 KKFMAGIAKFK
+728 KKFMASVAKFK
-739 KVQ
+739 KI

>member
-6 MLNEKQQEAVTCVD
+6 MLNDKQQQAVTCVN

-92 ARILRIEGH
+92 ARILRIEGD

-110 IYDDDDTKRVV
+110 IYDDDDTKRLL
-121 KSILKDLDISDKEF
+121 KTILKELDISDKEF
-135 PVEGVKSQISLLKN
+135 PVESVKAQISLLKN
-149 NLETSDDYLE
+149 DLQTSDDYMD
-159 EHDDFEGGYTEARI
+159 EHGDFDEGYTEARI
-173 AQIYAEYQK
+173 AQIYSEYQK
-182 RLLSS
+182 RLLSA
-187 NAMDFDDLLLNMN
+187 NAMDFDDLLLNTN

-227 TNLSQ
+227 TNISQ
-232 YAIVSKLAEDHR
+232 YAIISKLAEGHR

-264 RNILEFEEDFEDA
+264 RNILEFEDDFEDA
-277 AVIRLEQNYRCTK
+277 KIIRLEQNYRCTK

-299 IEHNQRRM
+299 IEHNKKRM
-307 GKTLFTDNDEGEK
+307 GKTLFTDNEEGDI
-320 IKYLNANSD
+320 IKYLHANSD
-329 LEESSLI
+329 LEEASI
-336 SREIFCLNEYHGI
+336 IAREIFCLNEYHDI

-356 LYRTNAQSRMLE
+356 LYRTNAQSRVLE

-400 LIVNPQDDLA
+400 LLVNPKDDVA
-410 LIRVINT
+410 FIRIINT
-417 PKRGIGPASVEKIKD
+417 PKRGIGPASIEKIRD
-432 YAFMKGTSM
+432 YAFMKGISM
-441 YEVLKHI
+441 YEVIKDI
-448 DSSPLFKGAIKE
+448 ETCPLFKGSVKE
-460 KLMNFRDTIEEI
+460 KLILFKDTMAELERISK
-472 RRLPENN
+472 ENS
-479 GLMDIVINT
+479 LMDTVINT
-488 IHLSGYEEMLKEGKV
+488 IHLSGYEQMLKEGKV
-503 ENASNRLENLD
+503 ENAQNRLENLD

-520 GDFES
+520 GDFEN
-525 NEEENTLEAFLENA
+525 NEEDGSLEAFLENA

-548 DEDSSKVLLMTL
+548 DENSSKVLLMTL

-588 EDSEMEEERR
+588 EESEMEEERR
-598 LCYVGITRARKQLYM
+598 LCYVGITRARKKLYM
-613 SSAESRRVY
+613 SSAETRRVY

-637 PDELIEGT
+637 PDELIEGIG
-645 NVIKESN
+645 VIKESN
-652 KEKELLKS
+652 KEKEIEHTRVK
-660 SIKRIYDPYK
+660 KMYDPYANTIR
-670 QSPKKTEN
+670 QTQN
-678 LFKQNNSFS
+678 LFKQNNTF
-687 DVDLN
+687 DEKIN
-692 PGDKIDH
+692 PGDKISH
-699 SAWGVGTV
+699 NAWGEGTV
-707 VGVDGSG
+707 VSIEGSG
-714 EDAKVTAAFPEIGI
+714 EDMKITAAFPEIGI
-728 KKFMAGIAKFK
+728 KKFMASVAKFK
-739 KVQ
+739 KI

>member
-1 MDLLS
+1 
-6 MLNEKQQEAVTCVD
+6 MLNDKQKEAVTCVD

-41 AYIIENGYA
+41 AYIIEHGYA

-92 ARILRIEGH
+92 ARILRIEGD
-101 NLGFTSNFS
+101 NLGYTNNFS
-110 IYDDDDTKRVV
+110 IYDDDDTKRLV

-149 NLETSDDYLE
+149 NLETSDDYMD
-159 EHDDFEGGYTEARI
+159 EHGDFDEAYTEAKI
-173 AQIYAEYQK
+173 AQIYSEYQK

-187 NAMDFDDLLLNMN
+187 NAMDFDDLLLNIN

-232 YAIVSKLAEDHR
+232 YAIVSKLAEEHR

-264 RNILEFEEDFEDA
+264 RNILEFEDDFADA
-277 AVIRLEQNYRCTK
+277 KIIRLEQNYRCTK

-299 IEHNQRRM
+299 IEHNKKRM
-307 GKTLFTDNDEGEK
+307 GKTLFTDNEEGET
-320 IKYLNANSD
+320 IKYLHANSD

-336 SREIFCLNEYHGI
+336 SREIFCLNEYNGI
-349 PYSDIAI
+349 PFSDIAV
-356 LYRTNAQSRMLE
+356 LYRTNAQSRILE
-368 EGLMRRNIPYQI
+368 EGLIRRNIPYQI

-400 LIVNPQDDLA
+400 MIVNPQDDIA
-410 LIRVINT
+410 LMRIINT
-417 PKRGIGPASVEKIKD
+417 PKRGIGPASIEKIKD
-432 YAFMKGTSM
+432 YSFMKGISM
-441 YEVLKHI
+441 YEVIKNI

-460 KLMNFRDTIEEI
+460 KLMLFRDTMEEI
-472 RRLPENN
+472 RRLAESN

-488 IHLSGYEEMLKEGKV
+488 IHLSGYEQMLKEGKM
-503 ENASNRLENLD
+503 ENASGRLENLD

-520 GDFES
+520 GDFEN

-548 DEDSSKVLLMTL
+548 DENSSKVLLMTL
-560 HNAKGLEFNIVFMP
+560 HNAKGLEFDIVFMP

-598 LCYVGITRARKQLYM
+598 LCYVGITRARKKLYM
-613 SSAESRRVY
+613 SSAETRRVY

-637 PDELIEGT
+637 PNYLIEGT
-645 NVIKESN
+645 DVIKSEN
-652 KEKELLKS
+652 KEKELLNTGMK
-660 SIKRIYDPYK
+660 KMYDPYK
-670 QSPKKTEN
+670 HVAKKTEN
-678 LFKQNNSFS
+678 LFKQNNNFS
-687 DVDLN
+687 DISLS
-692 PGDKIDH
+692 PGDKIEH
-699 SAWGVGTV
+699 NAWGIGTV
-707 VGVDGSG
+707 VGIEGSG
-714 EDAKVTAAFPEIGI
+714 DDAKITAAFPEIGI

-739 KVQ
+739 KI

>member
-6 MLNEKQQEAVTCVD
+6 MLNDKQQKAVTCVN

-92 ARILRIEGH
+92 ARILRMEGD

-110 IYDDDDTKRVV
+110 IYDDDDTKRLL
-121 KSILKDLDISDKEF
+121 KTILKELDISDKEF
-135 PVEGVKSQISLLKN
+135 PVESVKAQISLLKN
-149 NLETSDDYLE
+149 DLETSDDYMD
-159 EHDDFEGGYTEARI
+159 EHGDFDEGYTEARI
-173 AQIYAEYQK
+173 AQIYSEYQK
-182 RLLSS
+182 RLLSA
-187 NAMDFDDLLLNMN
+187 NAMDFDDLLLNTN

-206 PEVLNKYKNR
+206 PEVLNKYRNR

-227 TNLSQ
+227 TNISQ
-232 YAIVSKLAEDHR
+232 YAIISKMAEGHR

-264 RNILEFEEDFEDA
+264 RNILEFEDDFEDA
-277 AVIRLEQNYRCTK
+277 KIIRLEQNYRCTK

-299 IEHNQRRM
+299 IEHNKKRM
-307 GKTLFTDNDEGEK
+307 GKTLFTDNEEGEI
-320 IKYLNANSD
+320 IKYLHANSD
-329 LEESSLI
+329 LEESSI
-336 SREIFCLNEYHGI
+336 IAREIFCLNEYHDI

-356 LYRTNAQSRMLE
+356 LYRTNAQSRVLE

-400 LIVNPQDDLA
+400 LLVNPKDDIA
-410 LIRVINT
+410 FIRVINT
-417 PKRGIGPASVEKIKD
+417 PKRGIGPASIDKIRD
-432 YAFMKGTSM
+432 YAFMKGISM
-441 YEVLKHI
+441 YEVIKDI
-448 DSSPLFKGAIKE
+448 DTCPLFKGSVKE
-460 KLMNFRDTIEEI
+460 KLTLFKDTMEELERI
-472 RRLPENN
+472 AKENS
-479 GLMDIVINT
+479 LMDTVINT
-488 IHLSGYEEMLKEGKV
+488 IHLSGYEQMLKEGKV
-503 ENASNRLENLD
+503 ENAQNRLENLD

-520 GDFES
+520 GDFEN
-525 NEEENTLEAFLENA
+525 NEEDGSLEAFLENA

-548 DEDSSKVLLMTL
+548 DENSSKVLLMTL

-588 EDSEMEEERR
+588 EESEMEEERR
-598 LCYVGITRARKQLYM
+598 LCYVGITRARKKLYM
-613 SSAESRRVY
+613 SSAETRRVY
-622 GRNEYRNPS
+622 GRNEMRNPS

-637 PDELIEGT
+637 PDELIEGISA
-645 NVIKESN
+645 IKESN
-652 KEKELLKS
+652 KEKEIINNNVK
-660 SIKRIYDPYK
+660 KMYDPYANTIR
-670 QSPKKTEN
+670 QTQN
-678 LFKQNNSFS
+678 LFKQNNTFDEKLS
-687 DVDLN
+687 

-699 SAWGVGTV
+699 NAWGEGTV
-707 VGVDGSG
+707 VSIEGSG
-714 EDAKVTAAFPEIGI
+714 DDMKITAAFPGTGI
-728 KKFMAGIAKFK
+728 KKFMASVAKFK
-739 KVQ
+739 KI